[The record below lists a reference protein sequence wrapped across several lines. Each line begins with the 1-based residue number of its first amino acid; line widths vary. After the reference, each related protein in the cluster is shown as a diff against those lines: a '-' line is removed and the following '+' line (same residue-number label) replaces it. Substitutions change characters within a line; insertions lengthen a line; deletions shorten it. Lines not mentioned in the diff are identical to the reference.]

1 MIEETVERVPHR
13 TALTV
18 KRDGGWK
25 SWTYRDYQRDIV
37 SVAKA
42 FIKLGLAPH
51 HSVGIL
57 GECRHLTTGHQTLE
71 RL

>member
-1 MIEETVERVPHR
+1 MWRMIEETVQRVPDR

-18 KRDGGWK
+18 KRDGVWR
-25 SWTYRDYQRDIV
+25 SWTYREYQRDVIT
-37 SVAKA
+37 VAKA

-57 GECRHLTTGHQTLE
+57 GE
-71 RL
+71 